1 MKENVEDH
9 DELYIC
15 TIQEGEKDCE
25 AARKKRAVDRAQA
38 RSMSEQNPSRNYKVE
53 AAFILQRRAE
63 R

>member
-38 RSMSEQNPSRNYKVE
+38 RSM
-53 AAFILQRRAE
+53 
-63 R
+63 